1 MTRVA
6 IYGGHFDPPTTYHR
20 YVAEQLGKQFDSVF
34 VVPCGKR
41 ADLPATNDS
50 KSIHR
55 AAMADLCFHGLR
67 NVHVELFDL
76 EQQEFTRNW
85 DLGLKYR
92 PTAGFV
98 SHVVELKYVK
108 PTENGHSRIQNE
120 WSNGEQLW
128 RSAHFTVL
136 VEKGAEIDRAEFPPN
151 HDILEVPVH
160 IESDHLRGLIF
171 NNDDLTG
178 CLYPPV
184 EAYIRRHGLFR
195 GTIPSQEMA
204 FRIRDRRFQF
214 FIDPRNPESHRI
226 RDQLRQYES
235 DDPEVIIVVGGD
247 GTMLRAIREHWR
259 KRVPLYGMNTGHL
272 GFLLNDRNK
281 MNFWE
286 EELILYQLPLLW
298 VETIGIDGDRKD
310 GYAFN
315 DTWVERNT
323 GQTAWIEM
331 CINGA
336 VRMSKVVG
344 DGMLV
349 STAAGSTSYARA
361 MGASP
366 VPFNTPVL
374 LLVGSNVLTPSYWR
388 PAILPMESVIDF
400 TTLDPNKRPLVA
412 FIDGDSKG
420 LVRSVRVRVSNI
432 AAVEIAFMR
441 STDPS
446 TKLATLQF

>member
-1 MTRVA
+1 MNRVA
-6 IYGGHFDPPTTYHR
+6 VYGGHFDPPTNYHR
-20 YVAEQLGKQFDSVF
+20 FVAEHLSERFDSVF
-34 VVPCGKR
+34 IVPCGKR
-41 ADLPATNDS
+41 PDLTTTIDS
-50 KSIHR
+50 RPIHR
-55 AAMADLCFHGLR
+55 AAMADLNFRGIPK
-67 NVHVELFDL
+67 VHVELFDL
-76 EQQEFTRNW
+76 EQLEFTRNW
-85 DLGLKYR
+85 DLGNKYR
-92 PTAGFV
+92 PTEGYV
-98 SHVVELKYVK
+98 SHVVEAKYVI

-120 WSNGEQLW
+120 WFNGDQLW

-136 VEKGAEIDRAEFPPN
+136 VERGSPIDREAFPPN
-151 HDILEVPVH
+151 HDILEVPLH
-160 IESDHLRGLIF
+160 IESEHLRGLIF
-171 NNDDLTG
+171 NNDSVANFL
-178 CLYPPV
+178 CPPV
-184 EAYIRRHGLFR
+184 ESYLRRHGLFR
-195 GTIPSQEMA
+195 GTVPTSEMP
-204 FRIRDRRFQF
+204 FRIKDRRFQF
-214 FIDPRNPESHRI
+214 FVDPRNPESLRI

-235 DDPEVIIVVGGD
+235 DDPEAIIVAGGD

-259 KRVPLYGMNTGHL
+259 KRIPIYGLNTGHL

-281 MNFWE
+281 LQFWE
-286 EELILYQLPLLW
+286 EELVLYQLPLLW
-298 VETIGIDGDRKD
+298 VETIGFEGERKE

-331 CINGA
+331 KINGQ

-388 PAILPMESVIDF
+388 PAILPLESVIEF
-400 TTLDPNKRPLVA
+400 TTLDAKKRPLVA

-420 LVRSVRVRVSNI
+420 LVRTVKVRVSNI